1 MRTKKVLSA
10 LETQQTIE
18 KLKSGIT
25 VNALRQETGYGV
37 NILYRIIKENNLPYI
52 RSNSHKGRITEAF
65 EEIFSANSKS
75 GNRVVVQCI
84 KQHNLIPHDK
94 CYNCGLGD
102 WLNGALVLE
111 LDHINGNNLDHRLVN
126 LRFLC
131 PNCHSQTPTYKGRN
145 INKGNKKI
153 SDEQLTKA
161 LKEEKNIRKALMKV
175 GLSPK
180 GGNYERAYKLL
191 NIS

>member
-1 MRTKKVLSA
+1 MSA
-10 LETQQTIE
+10 PETQQIIE

-25 VNALRQETGYGV
+25 VNALRQETGHGI
-37 NILYRIIKENNLPYI
+37 NILRRIVKENNIPYI
-52 RSNSHKGRITEAF
+52 SSNSHKGRVTVGF
-65 EEIFSANSKS
+65 EETFSANSKC
-75 GNRVVVQCI
+75 GNSVVVRCI

-94 CYNCGLGD
+94 CYKCGLGN
-102 WLNGALVLE
+102 WLDGALVLE
-111 LDHINGNNLDHRLVN
+111 LDHINGNNLDHRLEN

-145 INKGNKKI
+145 INRGNKKV
-153 SDEQLTKA
+153 SDERLTNA
-161 LKEEKNIRKALMKV
+161 LKEEGNIRKALIKV

-191 NIS
+191 NTN